1 MGNLPAFFALHI
13 VVVPSTG
20 HRVPVLSPPMSIEDL
35 QGRAYERSFRADRST
50 AAAFVEATGDDLDR
64 WSSVAPPSFA
74 GAALFAVAP
83 SFLYDPDVGDFSKV
97 LIHADQTFRW
107 RAPWTLDADY
117 IVTGSVDRV
126 RMRGGSAWVTFG
138 AVVTCDDDTVLE
150 SLSTFIMSDQR
161 PATEVVKRD
170 EPAPKERSP
179 EVRPES
185 FPRSGE
191 LPEVVRS
198 ASRADLIQYAAA
210 SRDFNPLHWDHE
222 TAVNAGLPGVVVHGL
237 LMGAWML
244 QVACDVVDPEVS
256 MPIGEAK
263 FRFRNPLLPG
273 EPASITGTVEPDGGP
288 IRLEMSASSGVLV
301 GATISVGA

>member
-1 MGNLPAFFALHI
+1 MTAGFRGRNKRAYLKKVGNLPAFFALHI

-20 HRVPVLSPPMSIEDL
+20 HRAPVLSPPMSIEDL

-161 PATEVVKRD
+161 PAVEVVKRD

-185 FPRSGE
+185 FRAAESCRR
-191 LPEVVRS
+191 LSVRQAGPIS
-198 ASRADLIQYAAA
+198 SSTPQPAVTSIRFTGITRLLSTRASRA
-210 SRDFNPLHWDHE
+210 SW
-222 TAVNAGLPGVVVHGL
+222 
-237 LMGAWML
+237 
-244 QVACDVVDPEVS
+244 S
-256 MPIGEAK
+256 
-263 FRFRNPLLPG
+263 
-273 EPASITGTVEPDGGP
+273 TGC
-288 IRLEMSASSGVLV
+288 
-301 GATISVGA
+301 